1 MNPMIIIG
9 CGGSGGKTVVGL
21 RRVLESRLRQVEG
34 WGRGIPDSWQLLWID
49 TLETQDPKAT
59 EFGNQLP
66 KEDYISLAS
75 TNSDYLE
82 VHNAVMSGA
91 RGKLSRH
98 QQLNGWVPPSNTIK
112 DMGKGAG
119 QLRALGRMANL
130 DKMGLVG
137 DRIEAA
143 LTKIQ
148 NSTGEL
154 DLLTSKLTGGKQTK
168 ANEKPFVVVISS
180 LAGGTG
186 AGIFL
191 DVCDIAKVAA
201 KKLENNV
208 ISVLY
213 SAEIFKNIEGPKGG
227 FELNTVAAISEL
239 TNSYLRPKD
248 RSAQDL
254 FMGAVDVQEG
264 VPRRHG
270 PDYPFIIGLKDLN
283 GVDLDSP
290 NEAYRAVTETLASVL
305 LDPKISAAFTTEL
318 VGNWQAMQENNT
330 SRWKHHNN
338 SGARSEIELN
348 GVVSSFGS
356 ARLSLGLELFGDYS
370 AHRLA
375 GESFSF
381 IATDFMRRARQEMQ
395 DPSATRDQVLSYYS
409 QQKTPDFL
417 KRAGFGESSKFFFDL
432 EALTTLIKEVI
443 DEKKGDADWTSQF
456 TRDQLFQSLSQKVEG
471 SYKDYFKGKAN
482 KAVFDAQQK
491 FISESPEKILT
502 LVSEYL
508 ATYGLPVALMLV
520 GRLRERVAEI
530 LSEINKAKLDARYS
544 DKTAAEQ
551 RTIVLAS
558 LKPKDRINSQ
568 HSKFREVFVSLMLT
582 SLNEVRRSTIDG
594 SLRESY
600 EALNSRFLATLED
613 ELIALESD
621 FAVRTTSETSD
632 WPSGVDVPVR
642 FRPSPLD
649 FCLIEWETWPSIFD
663 ANLTETVSRDESVS
677 QVTPLDYV
685 RGQLGKT
692 GIQMK
697 TPWVMSSPPIF
708 SVNLTPANLLEQA
721 RKWLERRGYPFG
733 DFLHQSLLTYLADSN
748 EIDRAI
754 VDRQARREQFYIQLQ
769 RAIKRALP
777 LAHVPGAIFHEIHDN
792 AQAGF
797 AGHMA
802 SGSVP
807 ITLEAEKIPLA
818 PSDDPNSPYQRAK
831 AILLDAQ
838 GVSRDDVSSYFDPS
852 RSNAE
857 GILFV
862 YRLSGAIHPA
872 AIASLA
878 APIAAMWRTGGTDK
892 DTAYGLKNRRARRLK
907 DFVAL
912 RPSAIDAMCRG
923 WILGRSLGLV
933 SFDGDDANENGI
945 TIARYDR
952 ERERPPVRVTWPLLG
967 NKIINFDRSQRRANK
982 VAWLGG
988 LLESTSLAQML
999 YATNNEATIGHEA
1012 LYLLGTQHGEILRD
1026 LRNGLSF
1033 PIMPSGSDGIA
1044 RISKFVQDVEKNLK
1058 FYQVEVKKFERAR
1071 INDEFDDL
1079 ARDTE
1084 LHPEDP
1090 FQSELYELLV
1100 EPCKQLLDTASK
1112 LAESEAN
1119 SGSLPID

>member
-9 CGGSGGKTVVGL
+9 CGGSGGKTVVAL
-21 RRVLESRLRQVEG
+21 RRVLENRLRQVDG
-34 WGRGIPDSWQLLWID
+34 WNRGIPDAWQLLWID
-49 TLETQDPKAT
+49 TLETQDPKAM
-59 EFGNQLP
+59 EFGPQLP

-82 VHNAVMSGA
+82 VYNAVMSGA
-91 RGKLSRH
+91 RGKLARH

-137 DRIEAA
+137 DRIESA

-148 NSTGEL
+148 NSSGEL
-154 DLLTSKLTGGKQTK
+154 DLLTQKLTGGRVTE

-208 ISVLY
+208 IAVLF

-254 FMGAVDVQEG
+254 FMGAVNVQEG

-283 GVDLDSP
+283 GVDLASP

-305 LDPKISAAFTTEL
+305 LDPKISGAFTTDL
-318 VGNWQAMQENNT
+318 VGNWKALQDHNQT
-330 SRWKHHNN
+330 RWEHHNN

-356 ARLSLGLELFGDYS
+356 ARLSLGLELFGDYA

-381 IATDFMRRARQEMQ
+381 IARDFLTRARQEMQ
-395 DPSATRDQVLSYYS
+395 DPSATHDQVLEYYS
-409 QQKTPDFL
+409 KQLAGTFL
-417 KRAGFGESSKFFFDL
+417 QRVGFGDPTKFFFELDEL
-432 EALTTLIKEVI
+432 RVAITAMI
-443 DEKKGDADWTSQF
+443 DERRSDPEWASQF
-456 TRDQLFQSLSQKVEG
+456 SGEQLVASLSQRIDKT
-471 SYKDYFKGKAN
+471 YKEQFKLRAN
-482 KAVFDAQQK
+482 KLVFDAQQR
-491 FISESPEKILT
+491 FVTDAPEKILVV
-502 LVSEYL
+502 VSEYL
-508 ATYGLPVALMLV
+508 ATYGLPVARMLV
-520 GRLRERVAEI
+520 GRLRERVMETLARVNE
-530 LSEINKAKLDARYS
+530 ARLDPNYGEQFAANALQTVV
-544 DKTAAEQ
+544 KT
-551 RTIVLAS
+551 

-568 HSKFREVFVSLMLT
+568 NSKFREIFAALIRRV
-582 SLNEVRRSTIDG
+582 LNDVRRTTLEG
-594 SLRESY
+594 SVRESY
-600 EALNSRFLATLED
+600 EALNNRFLATLET
-613 ELIALESD
+613 ELEALEGDS
-621 FAVRTTSETSD
+621 ALRMNSEVSD
-632 WPSGVDVPVR
+632 WPSGDGVPER

-649 FCLIEWETWPSIFD
+649 FCLIEWETWP
-663 ANLTETVSRDESVS
+663 NLFNSHLVETVRRDEAAGPSS
-677 QVTPLDYV
+677 PNDYV

-692 GIQMK
+692 GIRLK
-697 TPWVMSSPPIF
+697 TPWVISTPPQF
-708 SVNLTPANLLEQA
+708 TVELTPDQLLGQA
-721 RKWLERRGYPFG
+721 RTWLERRGYPFG
-733 DFLHQSLLTYLADSN
+733 DFLHQSLLSYLADSN
-748 EIDRAI
+748 EIERAI

-777 LAHVPGAIFHEIHDN
+777 LAHVPGAIFHQVHTE

-797 AGHMA
+797 ASHMA

-807 ITLEAEKIPLA
+807 ITLEAEKIPLP

-831 AILLDAQ
+831 AILLDAP
-838 GVSRDDVSSYFDPS
+838 GVARDDISSYFDPA

-857 GILFV
+857 GVLFV
-862 YRLSGAIHPA
+862 YRLSGAIHPS

-878 APIAAMWRTGGTDK
+878 APIASMWRSAGTDK
-892 DTAYGLKNRRARRLK
+892 KTSYCLKNRRARRLR
-907 DFVAL
+907 DFAAL
-912 RPSAIDAMCRG
+912 RPTSIDAMCRG
-923 WILGRSLGLV
+923 WILGRALGLV
-933 SFDGDDANENGI
+933 DFDDSGGGI
-945 TIARYDR
+945 LVTRYNR
-952 ERERPPVRVTWPLLG
+952 ERERPAARVVWPLLG
-967 NKIINFDRSQRRANK
+967 GKTLAFDSTNRGAKKI
-982 VAWLGG
+982 AWLGG
-988 LLESTSLAQML
+988 ILESTCLAQML
-999 YATNNEATIGHEA
+999 YATNDEATDGHEV
-1012 LYLLGTQHGEILRD
+1012 LYQLGMSHSEILADVMRGLEFPKMPEGRD
-1026 LRNGLSF
+1026 GPARL
-1033 PIMPSGSDGIA
+1033 A
-1044 RISKFVQDVEKNLK
+1044 RIVGDIKKNLD
-1058 FYQVEVKKFERAR
+1058 FYQSEVKKFERAR
-1071 INDEFDDL
+1071 LNGEFDDL
-1079 ARDTE
+1079 QRDKE

-1090 FQSELYELLV
+1090 YQSELYELLL
-1100 EPCKQLLDTASK
+1100 EPCQQLIDSVDRLVKDASDT
-1112 LAESEAN
+1112 E
-1119 SGSLPID
+1119 SLPID

>member
-9 CGGSGGKTVVGL
+9 CGGSGGKTVVAL
-21 RRVLESRLRQVEG
+21 RKVLESRLRQVDG
-34 WGRGIPDSWQLLWID
+34 WNRGIPESWQLLWID
-49 TLETQDPKAT
+49 TLENQDPKAID
-59 EFGNQLP
+59 FGPQLP

-82 VHNAVMSGA
+82 VYNAVMSGA

-148 NSTGEL
+148 NSSGEL
-154 DLLTSKLTGGKQTK
+154 DLLTSKLTGGKVTK

-254 FMGAVDVQEG
+254 FMGAVNVQEG

-283 GVDLDSP
+283 GVDLASP

-305 LDPKISAAFTTEL
+305 LDPKISGAFTTDL
-318 VGNWQAMQENNT
+318 VGNWQALQEHNQ
-330 SRWKHHNN
+330 SRWSHHNN

-348 GVVSSFGS
+348 GIVSSFGS
-356 ARLSLGLELFGDYS
+356 ARLSLGLELFGDYA

-381 IATDFMRRARQEMQ
+381 IANDFMKRARQEMQ
-395 DPSATRDQVLSYYS
+395 DPSATRDQVLDYYS
-409 QQKTPDFL
+409 RTLSSAFL
-417 KRAGFGESSKFFFDL
+417 EKAGFGDASKYFFDL
-432 EALTTLIKEVI
+432 DELRTVI
-443 DEKKGDADWTSQF
+443 AAVVDEKKLDSAWSSAF
-456 TRDQLFQSLSQKVEG
+456 SKEQLVSSLKAKIDS
-471 SYKDYFKGKAN
+471 SYKGHYEGKV
-482 KAVFDAQQK
+482 KKLVFDAQQR
-491 FISESPEKILT
+491 FVSETPERILTAVSES
-502 LVSEYL
+502 V
-508 ATYGLPVALMLV
+508 ATHGLPVALMLI
-520 GRLRERVAEI
+520 GRLRERVVEI
-530 LSEINKAKLDARYS
+530 LAKLDEAKNDSQYS
-544 DKTAAEQ
+544 EKSASETLNA
-551 RTIVLAS
+551 VLS
-558 LKPKDRINSQ
+558 TLKPKDRINSQ
-568 HSKFREVFVSLMLT
+568 HNKFREIFSAMIRRT
-582 SLNEVRRSTIDG
+582 LNDVRRTTIDG
-594 SLRESY
+594 TLCESY
-600 EALNSRFLATLED
+600 GALNLRFLATLET
-613 ELIALESD
+613 ELQALEKD
-621 FAVRTTSETSD
+621 FSVRTSSEVSD
-632 WPSGVDVPVR
+632 WPRGGTVPAR
-642 FRPSPLD
+642 FQPSPLD

-663 ANLTETVSRDESVS
+663 NQLIESVRRDESAGQVS
-677 QVTPLDYV
+677 PDDFV
-685 RGQLGKT
+685 RGQLGRK
-692 GIQMK
+692 GIQLK
-697 TPWVMSSPPIF
+697 TPWVMSLPPQF
-708 SVNLTPANLLEQA
+708 AVALKPRDLLEQA
-721 RKWLERRGYPFG
+721 RIWLERRGYPFG

-754 VDRQARREQFYIQLQ
+754 VDRQARRDQFYIQLQ
-769 RAIKRALP
+769 KAIKRALP
-777 LAHVPGAIFHEIHDN
+777 LAHVPGPIFHDVHPG
-792 AQAGF
+792 AQASF
-797 AGHMA
+797 AGHMP

-807 ITLEAEKIPLA
+807 ITLEAEKIPLP
-818 PSDDPNSPYQRAK
+818 PSDDPNSPYQQAK
-831 AILLDAQ
+831 AILLDAP
-838 GVSRDDVSSYFDPS
+838 GVSRDDIDSYFDS
-852 RSNAE
+852 ARSNAE

-862 YRLSGAIHPA
+862 YRLSGAIHPS

-878 APIAAMWRTGGTDK
+878 APIAAMWRNGGTDK

-912 RPSAIDAMCRG
+912 RPSAIDAMCMG
-923 WILGRSLGLV
+923 WILGRALELV
-933 SFDGDDANENGI
+933 TFDDDNRGISVARYNRVRETKPAGI
-945 TIARYDR
+945 T
-952 ERERPPVRVTWPLLG
+952 WPILG
-967 NKIINFDRSQRRANK
+967 DKSLVFDKEHRGAKNI
-982 VAWLGG
+982 AWLGG
-988 LLESTSLAQML
+988 ILESTCLAQML
-999 YATNNEATIGHEA
+999 YATNSEATDGHEA
-1012 LYLLGTQHGEILRD
+1012 LYLLGKDHIKILRD
-1026 LRNGLSF
+1026 LNQGLVF
-1033 PIMPSGSDGIA
+1033 PKMPTGATGPERLKKLTSDIA
-1044 RISKFVQDVEKNLK
+1044 KNLII
-1058 FYQVEVKKFERAR
+1058 YETEVKKFERAR
-1071 INDEFDDL
+1071 IEGEFQDL
-1079 ARDTE
+1079 DRDHE

-1090 FQSELYELLV
+1090 YQSEMYELLV
-1100 EPCKQLLDTASK
+1100 GPCKQLIDAAQKAAQDLGDEDA
-1112 LAESEAN
+1112 
-1119 SGSLPID
+1119 PID

>member
-21 RRVLESRLRQVEG
+21 RKVLESRLRQVEG
-34 WGRGIPDSWQLLWID
+34 WNRGIPDSWQLLWID
-49 TLETQDPKAT
+49 TLETQDPKAMD
-59 EFGNQLP
+59 FGPQLP

-82 VHNAVMSGA
+82 VYNAVMNGA

-137 DRIEAA
+137 DRIEKA

-154 DLLTSKLTGGKQTK
+154 DLLTSKLTGGQVTK
-168 ANEKPFVVVISS
+168 ANEKPFVVIISS

-208 ISVLY
+208 IAVLY

-248 RSAQDL
+248 RSALDL

-283 GVDLDSP
+283 GVDLASP

-305 LDPKISAAFTTEL
+305 LDPKISGAFTTDL
-318 VGNWQAMQENNT
+318 VGNWQALQDHNQ
-330 SRWKHHNN
+330 SRWDHHNN

-356 ARLSLGLELFGDYS
+356 ARLSLGLELFGDYA

-381 IATDFMRRARQEMQ
+381 IANDFIRRARQEMQ
-395 DPSATRDQVLSYYS
+395 DPNATRDQVLDYYS
-409 QQKTPDFL
+409 RQLSAGFL
-417 KRAGFGESSKFFFDL
+417 EKAGFGDPSKFFLNLDDL
-432 EALTTLIKEVI
+432 RSAIAAVV
-443 DEKKGDADWTSQF
+443 DEKKNDPEWATQYNK
-456 TRDQLFQSLSQKVEG
+456 DQLVSSLKQKIDS
-471 SYKDYFKGKAN
+471 SYKDIYKGKVN
-482 KAVFDAQQK
+482 KLVFDAQQR
-491 FISESPEKILT
+491 FVSETPDRILT
-502 LVSEYL
+502 VVSEYL

-520 GRLRERVAEI
+520 GRLRERVTEI
-530 LSEINKAKLDARYS
+530 LAKVNEARNDAQFSER
-544 DKTAAEQ
+544 TAAE
-551 RTIVLAS
+551 TLNAVLAT
-558 LKPKDRINSQ
+558 LKPKDKINSQ
-568 HSKFREVFVSLMLT
+568 HSKFREVFAALIRNT
-582 SLNEVRRSTIDG
+582 LNEVRRATTEG

-600 EALNSRFLATLED
+600 EALNSRFLATLET
-613 ELIALESD
+613 ELEALESD
-621 FAVRTTSETSD
+621 FSMRRASEVSD
-632 WPSGVDVPVR
+632 WPSGAGVPER

-649 FCLIEWETWPSIFD
+649 FCLIEWETWPTIFD
-663 ANLTETVSRDESVS
+663 THLIETVRRDEAAGQVS
-677 QVTPLDYV
+677 PNDYV
-685 RGQLGKT
+685 RGQLGRK
-692 GIQMK
+692 GIRLR
-697 TPWVMSSPPIF
+697 TPWVMTSPPQF
-708 SVNLTPANLLEQA
+708 TVALKPEELLEQA
-721 RKWLERRGYPFG
+721 RVWLERRGYPFG
-733 DFLHQSLLTYLADSN
+733 DYLHQSLLSYLADSN

-754 VDRQARREQFYIQLQ
+754 VDRQARRDQFYIQLQ

-777 LAHVPGAIFHEIHDN
+777 LAHVPGPIFHDVHPN
-792 AQAGF
+792 AQSGF

-807 ITLEAEKIPLA
+807 ITLEAEKIPLP

-831 AILLDAQ
+831 AILLDAP
-838 GVSRDDVSSYFDPS
+838 GVARDDIESYFDAS

-862 YRLSGAIHPA
+862 YRLSGAIHPS

-892 DTAYGLKNRRARRLK
+892 DTAYGLEKRRARRLK

-912 RPSAIDAMCRG
+912 RPSAINAMCMG
-923 WILGRSLGLV
+923 WILGRALELV
-933 SFDGDDANENGI
+933 SIDENEQGI
-945 TIARYDR
+945 SVSRYRRDR
-952 ERERPPVRVTWPLLG
+952 DSQPAQITWPLLG
-967 NKIINFDRSQRRANK
+967 DRVLRFDSANRRAKK

-988 LLESTSLAQML
+988 VLESTCLAQML
-999 YATNNEATIGHEA
+999 YATNNESTDGHEA
-1012 LYLLGTQHGEILRD
+1012 LYQLGMKHLDIFKD
-1026 LRNGLSF
+1026 LNKGMEFPKMPVGATGPERLKKLS
-1033 PIMPSGSDGIA
+1033 SDLA
-1044 RISKFVQDVEKNLK
+1044 KNLQA
-1058 FYQVEVKKFERAR
+1058 YESEVKKFESAR
-1071 INDEFDDL
+1071 IKGEYDSL
-1079 ARDTE
+1079 KRDQE

-1090 FQSELYELLV
+1090 YQSELYELLV
-1100 EPCKQLLDTASK
+1100 EPCRQLIEAARHIAEGPSEDEETA
-1112 LAESEAN
+1112 
-1119 SGSLPID
+1119 PID